1 LKKARKVAGP
11 MAPDKDGKVLHKCRG
26 CNRTA
31 HRTWNASEFPKC
43 THCEEAGKT
52 STMDPLEIRYKCL
65 KCGHL
70 DWNLAGDT
78 GKSCHKC
85 GYRIFLKPRKEGR
98 HKDLKAE

>member
-1 LKKARKVAGP
+1 
-11 MAPDKDGKVLHKCRG
+11 
-26 CNRTA
+26 
-31 HRTWNASEFPKC
+31 
-43 THCEEAGKT
+43 
-52 STMDPLEIRYKCL
+52 MDPLEIRYKCL